1 MMIRFLYLFLLLI
14 CFGCTTPHYD
24 RSAGNESAAQAA
36 SKNSSHAA
44 HRAKPGTPPASPDST
59 LADESDEDIGAILD
73 EESEDDTEEE
83 EVTGHPVSDTKEI
96 QKIMDEAMNLC
107 ATSQEYRGKGET
119 EKALASLDRAFSLIL
134 KVDPEDN
141 VELLEQKEEI
151 RYLVSKR
158 ILEIYASRNTTA
170 KGSHR
175 AIPAVDNPYV
185 RQEIEYLSKGSF
197 FAEAY
202 KRSGRYRPFILEE
215 LKKAGLPA
223 ELSWLPLI
231 ESGFKV
237 RALSPAR
244 ALGIWQFIP
253 STGYRFGLS
262 RDKYVDE
269 RMDPYKSTKAAI
281 AYLKEL
287 HEMFGDWS
295 TVLAAYNC
303 GEGRVLKTIR
313 SQNVNYL
320 DNFWDLYEKLP
331 GETARYVPR
340 FLATV
345 HMVSHPK
352 EYGLD
357 SIETDSPPQY
367 EEMTVSKQMHVK
379 DVAEAIGISPT
390 VLKSLNPELKHDMLP
405 PQTYSLKVPAG
416 KRETLVAKLDS
427 IPLSSAPKLS
437 EKSETTVASTVYHR
451 IKRGETLARIAKR
464 YGTSGKAIMRA
475 NKIHRRNYLVAGNI
489 LKIPVKKG
497 NHSGASAVAQRKT
510 KQKRKAVST
519 HIVKKG
525 DSLWNIA
532 QKYGIMTKDIK
543 KVNKLSGATLNVGQ
557 ALVIPK
563 SASGSSE
570 KRLKTYKVRNGDVPL
585 EIAKRHNM
593 SLEDFLRVN
602 RLTNRSRIFPGQK
615 VYVE

>member
-1 MMIRFLYLFLLLI
+1 MMIRLLYLFLLI
-14 CFGCTTPHYD
+14 CFGCTNSLYTRTDVHDAAAPA
-24 RSAGNESAAQAA
+24 SA
-36 SKNSSHAA
+36 KNSSDTAQG
-44 HRAKPGTPPASPDST
+44 AKPGLPSASPGKT
-59 LADESDEDIGAILD
+59 PADEFDEDTGLIPDD
-73 EESEDDTEEE
+73 ETEDDTEDEDVPE
-83 EVTGHPVSDTKEI
+83 LPSVSDAKEI
-96 QKIMDEAMNLC
+96 QKIMDEAMSLC
-107 ATSQEYRGKGET
+107 TKAQEYRGRGET
-119 EKALASLDRAFSLIL
+119 EKALGSLDRAFSLIL
-134 KVDPEDN
+134 KVDPEDS

-158 ILEIYASRNTTA
+158 ILEIYASRNSRA
-170 KGSHR
+170 EGSHR
-175 AIPAVDNPYV
+175 AIPAVDNAYV
-185 RQEIEYLSKGSF
+185 RQEIEYLSKGNF
-197 FAEAY
+197 FTEAY
-202 KRSGRYRPFILEE
+202 KRSGRYRPFIEAE

-231 ESGFKV
+231 ESGFRV

-244 ALGIWQFIP
+244 ALGLWQFIP

-287 HEMFGDWS
+287 HDMFGDWS

-320 DNFWDLYEKLP
+320 DDFWDLYEKLP

-340 FLATV
+340 FLATLQ
-345 HMVSHPK
+345 MVTHPE

-357 SIETDSPPQY
+357 TIEADSPLTY
-367 EEMTVSKQMHVK
+367 EEMTVSKQMHLK

-390 VLKSLNPELKHDMLP
+390 VLKSLNPELKHDMIP
-405 PQTYSLKVPAG
+405 PQIYSLKVPAG
-416 KRETLVAKLDS
+416 RGEMLMAKLDS
-427 IPLSSAPKLS
+427 IPLSSGPKLS
-437 EKSETTVASTVYHR
+437 EQQETTVESATVYHR
-451 IKRGETLARIAKR
+451 VKKGETLARIAKR
-464 YGTSGKAIMRA
+464 YGTTGKAIIQA

-489 LKIPVKKG
+489 LKIPAGKTEIKSRQVAE
-497 NHSGASAVAQRKT
+497 SGKVTK
-510 KQKRKAVST
+510 KQKVST

-532 QKYGIMTKDIK
+532 QKYGIMTQDLK
-543 KVNKLSGATLNVGQ
+543 KLNNLSNAKLDVGQ
-557 ALVIPK
+557 ELVIPVV
-563 SASGSSE
+563 SSSQ

-602 RLTNRSRIFPGQK
+602 SLTSRSRIFPGQR
-615 VYVE
+615 VHVE